1 MVEAASLKTLLP
13 GSFLEKIRR
22 VYSMKVVVTAK
33 KDHTTVESF
42 KTQLEDSRDN
52 FTYVFMINFRKN
64 YKEKEQ

>member
-1 MVEAASLKTLLP
+1 M
-13 GSFLEKIRR
+13 
-22 VYSMKVVVTAK
+22 YSMKVVVTAK